1 MYRLKHKNF
10 NLLSHVP
17 IPLAEFGS
25 SEQLQK
31 WEMSF
36 LHVEDPSLLLVNM
49 RTVNDNAPQ
58 LIQFQGACCRQY
70 Q

>member
-1 MYRLKHKNF
+1 MYRLKHKNL
-10 NLLSHVP
+10 NLLSLGP
-17 IPLAEFGS
+17 IPLAELGS

-36 LHVEDPSLLLVNM
+36 FHVKDPSLLLVNM
-49 RTVNDNAPQ
+49 RAVNYNALQ
-58 LIQFQGACCRQY
+58 LVQFQGACCRQY